1 MFDRLKFIF
10 KPGVRCWKVTKE
22 LVRGY
27 LFRLGPDCDIDLRRG
42 PQLSLRPKRTKSHQV
57 VTAFLAVSI
66 CSVIT

>member
-42 PQLSLRPKRTKSHQV
+42 PQLSLV
-57 VTAFLAVSI
+57 VTACLAVSI